1 MTQRLHKK
9 IYSSIAF
16 LLDRSMLS
24 REELL
29 IGVCSRIMSARE
41 RDGELF
47 VGGETKLRGEVGAVI
62 DELISAGLIEC
73 RSDCF
78 RLTAASPVI
87 LRAEACE
94 KEILRELAKSPLTK
108 SELRA
113 RLAVTLGTA
122 KTLTMKD
129 DNILT
134 SLMGRT
140 LARLESFGLIRL
152 IDGAYT
158 VEESK
163 SAKLDDIDALL
174 TVKGELLSRIH
185 SRGGE
190 FFEHY
195 FMTLLGK
202 YMVKHGKRVTSNKV
216 MGGSADGGIDGIIDT
231 VDSLGFKE
239 TIMVQM
245 KNRLESTN
253 ETAVRGF
260 WGSVCA
266 RGGSRGIFATTSDF
280 HPSAHDFMDSIDNC
294 VGIDGDK
301 IFSMAC
307 ECLYGIK
314 RRGGKLAVDTR
325 VV

>member
-1 MTQRLHKK
+1 MNTRLHKK
-9 IYSSIAF
+9 IYSTIAY
-16 LLDRSMLS
+16 LLDRETLT
-24 REELL
+24 REEL
-29 IGVCSRIMSARE
+29 IVGVSGKIKSA
-41 RDGELF
+41 
-47 VGGETKLRGEVGAVI
+47 VGKNGFSVGDETKLRGEIGTVI
-62 DELISAGLIEC
+62 DELISGGLIEC

-78 RLTAASPVI
+78 RLATGSPVI

-94 KEILRELAKSPLTK
+94 KEILRELKASPLSKPELK
-108 SELRA
+108 S

-122 KTLTMKD
+122 GTLTERD
-129 DNILT
+129 DNILW
-134 SLMGRT
+134 SLIGKT
-140 LARLESFGLIRL
+140 LKRLESLGIIRL
-152 IDGAYT
+152 REGMYS
-158 VEESK
+158 VEQSK
-163 SAKLDDIDALL
+163 SAQLDDIDALL
-174 TVKGELLSRIH
+174 TLKGELLSRIH
-185 SRGGE
+185 GRGGE

-202 YMVKHGKRVTSNKV
+202 YMVKHGKRVLSNKV
-216 MGGSADGGIDGIIDT
+216 MGGADDGGIDGIIDT
-231 VDSLGFKE
+231 EDSLGFKE

-245 KNRLESTN
+245 KNRLETTN
-253 ETAVRGF
+253 ETTVRGF

-280 HPSAHDFMDSIDNC
+280 HSSARDFMNSIDNC

-314 RRGGKLAVDTR
+314 RKGGELAVDTR